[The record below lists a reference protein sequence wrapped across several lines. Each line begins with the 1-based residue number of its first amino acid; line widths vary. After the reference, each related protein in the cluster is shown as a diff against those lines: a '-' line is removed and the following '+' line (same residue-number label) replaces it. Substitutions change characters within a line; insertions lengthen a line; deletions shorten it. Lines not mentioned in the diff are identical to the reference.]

1 MITFQATESDID
13 SPTHLE
19 KEWLYLRNES
29 IRKEVITEQKRLG
42 KKMFIKILFLKKES
56 CKSKIIFHG
65 VFFFFFFLKMFMQ
78 SICVLCIITFTPL
91 FVHSFCFFNS
101 NAL

>member
-65 VFFFFFFLKMFMQ
+65 VFFFFFFLKMFL
-78 SICVLCIITFTPL
+78 VFEKLTWRLRFA
-91 FVHSFCFFNS
+91 SFFFQNK
-101 NAL
+101 A